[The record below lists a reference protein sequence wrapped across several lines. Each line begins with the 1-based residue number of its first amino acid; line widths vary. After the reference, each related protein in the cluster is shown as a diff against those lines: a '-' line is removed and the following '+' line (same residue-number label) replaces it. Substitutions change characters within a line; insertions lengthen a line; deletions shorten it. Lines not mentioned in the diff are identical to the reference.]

1 RCGNQLVPSQPQRYH
16 ESKHSDAAPAPR
28 SSPTRR
34 STDLDTAKLTGAANG
49 PLNEATIEYAFY
61 SGESCSGT
69 PTSETPIPNTFTS
82 PGPIP
87 QSNANTFENAGKF
100 SWKAIYSGDANNEK
114 AESPCNEILVVGKNS
129 PTLSTELNNETKNT
143 KAAAVTTLSAA
154 IGDKVFDTA
163 KLTGAASGPATEAKI
178 EYAFYSN
185 STCTENKE
193 DETPSPNTFTTG
205 GTIPNSKTFTFTQ
218 AGTYYW
224 KAVYS
229 GDANNEKAEGPYN
242 ETLVGGTRSPSL
254 RPKATDA
261 HT

>member
-1 RCGNQLVPSQPQRYH
+1 NAGKFSWKAIYSGDANNEKAESPCNEILVEIGSASSRETELNNETKKTKAAEGTKLSAAIGDKVFYH
-16 ESKHSDAAPAPR
+16 
-28 SSPTRR
+28 
-34 STDLDTAKLTGAANG
+34 AKLSGAANG

-129 PTLSTELNNETKNT
+129 PTLSTELNNEPKNP
-143 KAAAVTTLSAA
+143 KAAPTPRSCDP

-163 KLTGAASGPATEAKI
+163 KLTGAANGP
-178 EYAFYSN
+178 
-185 STCTENKE
+185 
-193 DETPSPNTFTTG
+193 
-205 GTIPNSKTFTFTQ
+205 
-218 AGTYYW
+218 
-224 KAVYS
+224 
-229 GDANNEKAEGPYN
+229 
-242 ETLVGGTRSPSL
+242 
-254 RPKATDA
+254 
-261 HT
+261 